1 MSHGHRNVVTRQH
14 IFSCVK
20 EEVSTL
26 MIPCCVGCG
35 EFIDD
40 DTKAVQ
46 CEMCVSCE
54 TWKYAAGCLDLTD
67 EMYCHLA
74 TSSKSNFHW
83 FCEKCEATALEADS
97 CSDDKILSQINGLHS
112 KTDNIE
118 HHNIEHYRGMSDDVD
133 RSCVAFSMSLYRLFI
148 KRVSSNLFSVI
159 NVTDLTMLYVQF
171 RRLSAIDTGNA
182 DVHRR
187 QHRRLDSCLVSHGVK
202 KTCP

>member
-40 DTKAVQ
+40 DTKTVQ

-83 FCEKCEATALEADS
+83 FCEATALEADS
-97 CSDDKILSQINGLHS
+97 CSNDKILSQINGLHS
-112 KTDNIE
+112 T
-118 HHNIEHYRGMSDDVD
+118 RGQ
-133 RSCVAFSMSLYRLFI
+133 
-148 KRVSSNLFSVI
+148 SNL
-159 NVTDLTMLYVQF
+159 TK
-171 RRLSAIDTGNA
+171 SASRGAHSPVRGHPRGSKVVYTEFLG
-182 DVHRR
+182 
-187 QHRRLDSCLVSHGVK
+187 
-202 KTCP
+202 